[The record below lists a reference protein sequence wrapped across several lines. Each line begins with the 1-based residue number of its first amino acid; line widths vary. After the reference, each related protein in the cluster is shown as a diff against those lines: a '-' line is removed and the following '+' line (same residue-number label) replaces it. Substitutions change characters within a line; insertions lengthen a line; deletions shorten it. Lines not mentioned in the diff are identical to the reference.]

1 MLPTSGRKALC
12 LPIIGE
18 NVEVRSREEV
28 ERVLWRHLHIP
39 VVDEPEQRV
48 KTLPNINKQSLV
60 TGNMTHNASGYSG
73 GTNYLL

>member
-1 MLPTSGRKALC
+1 MPNSGGKALC

-18 NVEVRSREEV
+18 NVEMRSREEV

-48 KTLPNINKQSLV
+48 KTLPNINKQWLV
-60 TGNMTHNASGYSG
+60 NMTHNVSGLSG